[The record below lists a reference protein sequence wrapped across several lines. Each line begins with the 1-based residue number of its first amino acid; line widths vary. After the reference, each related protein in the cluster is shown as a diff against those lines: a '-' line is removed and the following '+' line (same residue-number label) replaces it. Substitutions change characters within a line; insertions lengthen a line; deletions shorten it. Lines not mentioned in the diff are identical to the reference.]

1 MFPGDQVDPRPV
13 HLASRMRSF
22 IQRLKQTNKNT
33 EGEGYY
39 CFFKNKTLTRKNVE
53 LLGNDFINEIYRETF
68 NGTKIVRLFKNQIVF
83 KHTIFNTMRFY
94 FVKKNQCNGV
104 SKSGIRRYF
113 QG

>member
-1 MFPGDQVDPRPV
+1 
-13 HLASRMRSF
+13 MRSL

-39 CFFKNKTLTRKNVE
+39 CLFKKKKKKNVE

-94 FVKKNQCNGV
+94 FVKKNQLNGV
-104 SKSGIRRYF
+104 SKSGIQRYF